1 MSQALEAAA
10 GRIEEF
16 LAEEG
21 VSKISPTVF
30 VAKRGSAVVGIRVL
44 PYDDDEANEETMV
57 EVRAN
62 VVEGATLDAGLLRQL
77 LEFNDEAAYGCFGIG
92 EAGLITYHHCL
103 LGSSLARHELLDV
116 VHEVA
121 KVSDD
126 WDDLIIEQAG
136 GKTAVDKLRELR
148 APKAQ
153 PTIEAPRAV
162 ESPDEPAE

>member
-1 MSQALEAAA
+1 MTQALESAAA
-10 GRIEEF
+10 RIEEY

-21 VSKISPTVF
+21 VSKIAPTVF

-44 PYDDDEANEETMV
+44 PYDDEDHEDETMV

-62 VVEGATLDAGLLRQL
+62 VVEGASLNVGLLRQL

-103 LGSSLARHELLDV
+103 LGSSLAQRELLDV

-126 WDDLIIEQAG
+126 RDDVIIEQAG
-136 GKTAVDKLRELR
+136 GQTAVDKLRELR

-153 PTIEAPRAV
+153 PTIEAPRA
-162 ESPDEPAE
+162 SDPSDEQAE